1 MLHHSLHSSSS
12 ASRNRNAERAMN
24 FVGVSGPFHPLRLL
38 AFFWIAVTARG
49 AEDESALLAD
59 DECRTEGSECLLH
72 ALQRRGAVV
81 EHSAALPDAGA
92 ESEPDNSSPD
102 RARHC
107 LQPYEQCGG
116 IKPDGSQYAGE
127 TCCHG
132 GYYCTEVN
140 ANWKQCNP
148 TKAGDPH
155 FVYKPTKELTEPS
168 KAPLLT
174 YYVYRAESAD
184 SDYFDNVNVGNL
196 AGTLWYLHNEVVW
209 MTPRKFNITRLQR
222 FKVSSRAPQPLYN
235 LGMNFGVRYA
245 YDAAQCTGPWNCDLS
260 YGRYG
265 YFVGCNNLG
274 EFPFP
279 TYQIYYEGAKWYTL
293 PGPCPANTWQEKDA
307 KCIKD
312 QPGGLC
318 EGTPTGAG
326 DCTYSIEHAGEISI
340 DEMTGIEDYGRF
352 ISEGHVEFNK
362 ADDEGDGL
370 EFWNKMNDTEAN
382 AERMAKVDKLFKD
395 KFPDMPSDA
404 DLPSPTCDFR
414 MEQFYK
420 GITTTTTT
428 TSTTTTTTATTTVAP
443 LCKVSDRCSGA
454 VRWAMQHGIRA
465 HPEWYPG
472 LSKHSSFSDFQ
483 AQIHRATPDV
493 CPTPCHG
500 NSKPVWHASP
510 ATPAAAPAPVAPAG
524 CR

>member
-1 MLHHSLHSSSS
+1 
-12 ASRNRNAERAMN
+12 MN

-49 AEDESALLAD
+49 AEDDSALLAD

-168 KAPLLT
+168 RAPLLT

-196 AGTLWYLHNEVVW
+196 AGTLWYLHNE
-209 MTPRKFNITRLQR
+209 
-222 FKVSSRAPQPLYN
+222 
-235 LGMNFGVRYA
+235 VRYA

-352 ISEGHVEFNK
+352 ISEG
-362 ADDEGDGL
+362 
-370 EFWNKMNDTEAN
+370 NKMNDTEAN

-414 MEQFYK
+414 MEQLAIVALVLCESELTQS
-420 GITTTTTT
+420 GI
-428 TSTTTTTTATTTVAP
+428 
-443 LCKVSDRCSGA
+443 
-454 VRWAMQHGIRA
+454 
-465 HPEWYPG
+465 
-472 LSKHSSFSDFQ
+472 Q
-483 AQIHRATPDV
+483 AQVHKATPKK
-493 CPTPCHG
+493 CPPPC
-500 NSKPVWHASP
+500 
-510 ATPAAAPAPVAPAG
+510 AA
-524 CR
+524 R